1 MTTDKQTIAAR
12 LAALREE
19 MRREH
24 LSAFIFPSSDPHNSE
39 YVPSR
44 WEGRKWISGFDGSAG
59 TAVVTLHSAALWT
72 DSRYFLAAEEQ
83 LAGTEFQLM
92 RERVDGTPSIAEW
105 IATEIEGAKSSEIGV
120 DGMCMTYAEC
130 SDLKTDLKHNGGITV
145 RTNLDI
151 LDRIWTDRPSV
162 PLNPVSIQPIE
173 YAGESC
179 HDKLSRIRSSLLRRG
194 ACGMLMTQL
203 DDIAWTLNLRG
214 TDVHCTPV
222 FVAWLIVAEEVAVLY
237 IKDEKL
243 SPEVIEY
250 LNAEGV
256 AVDDYDNI
264 IDALNS
270 YDGYTLLIDPAT
282 TNYTLSQLRGNF
294 NLVSAPSPV
303 PEMKAIKNEVECNG
317 FRNAMQRDGV
327 AMVKFLKW
335 LEEAVPKG
343 CETELSVSAKLR
355 QLRAEQPLFKD
366 ESFDTIAGY
375 EEHGAI
381 VHYEPTPDTDV
392 PLRPEGFL
400 LLDSGAQYLDGTTDI
415 TRTIQLGNVTD
426 LHRRVYTLVLKGHL
440 SLQNLCFPRGAAGT
454 QLDAVAR
461 VAMWREGMNFMHG
474 TGHGVGSYLSVHE
487 GPHQIRQ
494 EYRPAPM
501 LEGMTVTDEPGLY
514 LAGKFGVRIEN
525 TLLTVP
531 YMTTEFGKFLRFE
544 PLTLCPIDTRP
555 IVVDMLSTEELG
567 LLNAYHKMVYERL
580 SPMLDEEHKA
590 WLADKT
596 RSL

>member
-1 MTTDKQTIAAR
+1 MTKNKQIIADR

-19 MRREH
+19 MRREN
-24 LSAFIFPSSDPHNSE
+24 LSAFIFPSSDPHMSE

-72 DSRYFLAAEEQ
+72 DSRYFIAAEEQ
-83 LAGTEFQLM
+83 LEGTEFQLM
-92 RERVDGTPSIAEW
+92 RERVDSTPSIPEW
-105 IATEIEGAKSSEIGV
+105 ISRELQDGDSTEIGV
-120 DGMCMTYAEC
+120 DGMCMPLAEAE
-130 SDLKTDLKHNGGITV
+130 DMKAALRHLGGITM

-151 LDRIWTDRPSV
+151 LERVWTDRPSV
-162 PLNPVSIQPIE
+162 PLNPVEIHSME
-173 YAGESC
+173 FAGESVA
-179 HDKLSRIRSSLLRRG
+179 DKLSRIRHELLCLG
-194 ACGMLMTQL
+194 AGGMLMTQL

-214 TDVHCTPV
+214 SDVHCTPV
-222 FVAWLIVAEEVAVLY
+222 FVAWLIVAEDTAVLF

-243 SPEVIEY
+243 SPEVKDY
-250 LNAEGV
+250 LHNEGI
-256 AVDDYDNI
+256 AIDDYDNI

-270 YDGYTLLIDPAT
+270 YGGYSLLIDPAT
-282 TNYTLSQLRGNF
+282 TNCTLAQLRGNF
-294 NLVSAPSPV
+294 NAVNAPSPV
-303 PEMKAIKNEVECNG
+303 PAMKAVKNKVECDG
-317 FRNAMQRDGV
+317 YRNAMLRDGV
-327 AMVKFLKW
+327 ALVKFLKW
-335 LEEAVPKG
+335 LDEAVPRGK
-343 CETELSVSAKLR
+343 ETELSVSEKLR
-355 QLRAEQPLFKD
+355 QLRSEQKLFRD
-366 ESFDTIAGY
+366 ISFDTIAGY

-392 PLRPEGFL
+392 PLRPDGFL
-400 LLDSGAQYLDGTTDI
+400 LLDSGAQYSDGTTDI
-415 TRTIQLGNVTD
+415 TRTIQLGPVSD

-461 VAMWREGMNFMHG
+461 TAMWREGMNFMHG

-525 TLLTVP
+525 VLLTVP
-531 YMTTEFGKFLRFE
+531 YMTTEFGSFLRFE
-544 PLTLCPIDTRP
+544 PLTLCPIDTQP
-555 IVVDMLSTEELG
+555 ILVDMLTVEERRC
-567 LLNAYHKMVYERL
+567 LNAYHEMVYQRLAPLLDSDER
-580 SPMLDEEHKA
+580 E
-590 WLADKT
+590 WLAGKT
-596 RSL
+596 EAI

>member
-44 WEGRKWISGFDGSAG
+44 WEGRKWVSGFDGSAG

-179 HDKLSRIRSSLLRRG
+179 HDKLGRIRSSLLRRG

-415 TRTIQLGNVTD
+415 TRTIQLGKVTD